1 MHDGPVVPA
10 LSCVGFEPP
19 MAGGP
24 VVVRNHRVLPLK
36 ARLLDAGG
44 VAVGEGIAA
53 PPVVRVTYE
62 PGTGSPV
69 DVTSSALHA
78 GRGTAENA
86 FSFDADAGRWQ
97 LNLVTRGF
105 AEPGTYRVT
114 AESGDPLRYAISP
127 TCEATF
133 VIE

>member
-36 ARLLDAGG
+36 ARLLDAEG
-44 VAVGEGIAA
+44 APVGAGIAA
-53 PPVVRVTYE
+53 PPVVRVMYE
-62 PGTGSPV
+62 PGTGAPV
-69 DVTSSALHA
+69 DVTASALHA
-78 GRGTAENA
+78 GRGTAEGA
-86 FSFDADAGRWQ
+86 FSFDVDSGEWHF
-97 LNLVTRGF
+97 NLVTRDF
-105 AEPGTYRVT
+105 SAPGTYRVT
-114 AESGDPLRYAISP
+114 AESGDRLRYAISP